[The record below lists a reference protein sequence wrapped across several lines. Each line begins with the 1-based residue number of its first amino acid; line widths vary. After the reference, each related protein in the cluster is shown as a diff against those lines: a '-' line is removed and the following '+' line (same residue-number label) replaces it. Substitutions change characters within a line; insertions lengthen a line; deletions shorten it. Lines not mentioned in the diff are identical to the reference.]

1 MEHRW
6 IMGGPQVEF
15 TYMWIIFGTWVEH
28 RKWSSFLQVH
38 IILESLFVRGI
49 FINYYKSMWDVTVVF
64 ISMVLTTN
72 NKNNS
77 RKLMVFFNSISKILI

>member
-15 TYMWIIFGTWVEH
+15 TYMWTIFGTRVEH
-28 RKWSSFLQVH
+28 KKWSSFLQVH
-38 IILESLFVRGI
+38 LILESLFVRGI
-49 FINYYKSMWDVTVVF
+49 FTNHYNSIWGMTIVF
-64 ISMVLTTN
+64 ISMVLNTN

-77 RKLMVFFNSISKILI
+77 RKLMVFSNSISKILV